1 MCCNRTTLPCLR
13 KPATEPL
20 LSSPS
25 VTPQGICLN
34 ENLDFDGSSPLLDEQ
49 VPLNQLLLE
58 TTIIRDNRLPAH
70 PLPFQ
75 AVRCEK
81 AFVRLH
87 RDNKTKSCFPFVQ
100 LGVLRG

>member
-1 MCCNRTTLPCLR
+1 MDHHHCWTNKFAESAP
-13 KPATEPL
+13 
-20 LSSPS
+20 
-25 VTPQGICLN
+25 
-34 ENLDFDGSSPLLDEQ
+34 
-49 VPLNQLLLE
+49 LE

-87 RDNKTKSCFPFVQ
+87 SRYAAN
-100 LGVLRG
+100 